1 MDAANDGD
9 LDALQTIYGGE
20 NKDPADKKDLLTYAN
35 QRATAT
41 ALHLAANN
49 GHVDCVQYIVGK
61 MDEDFNLEKIKWVN
75 K

>member
-49 GHVDCVQYIVGK
+49 GHVDCV
-61 MDEDFNLEKIKWVN
+61 
-75 K
+75 